1 MKIGILTYHRT
12 HNYGGCLQ
20 ALAMRLILENLGHT
34 VYYIDYWP
42 DYHKQAYSIFS
53 LNLISSAPTFFS
65 GVRSCLESLR
75 YLPYAI
81 KRRKKFVNFLNDCII
96 PFCRP
101 LTEQYDI
108 IVYGSDQI
116 WRKQPSSNDY
126 NPVYFG
132 QNDFDA
138 EKNVAFSASMGVLP
152 KTDVD
157 RIRVKELCSNFSKI
171 AVREKDL
178 CQLLHEMGYTNTIV
192 TMDPTLLIPHRIWD
206 KFLKKQLYE
215 GPKYVLFYE
224 LNKGTFD
231 ISKVYK
237 YAKER
242 GLILKTISGRA
253 TKNDTIT
260 EITTAGPY
268 EFMYWI
274 KNAEYVF
281 SSSFHGL
288 AFSIIY
294 EKQVFVSFQTNAERA
309 KSLLDAAGMS
319 QRFIEPNA
327 DIPAIAPIDYE
338 QVRKKLAKNKEISLN
353 YLATI

>member
-1 MKIGILTYHRT
+1 M
-12 HNYGGCLQ
+12 
-20 ALAMRLILENLGHT
+20 
-34 VYYIDYWP
+34 
-42 DYHKQAYSIFS
+42 
-53 LNLISSAPTFFS
+53 
-65 GVRSCLESLR
+65 
-75 YLPYAI
+75 
-81 KRRKKFVNFLNDCII
+81 
-96 PFCRP
+96 
-101 LTEQYDI
+101 
-108 IVYGSDQI
+108 
-116 WRKQPSSNDY
+116 
-126 NPVYFG
+126 
-132 QNDFDA
+132 
-138 EKNVAFSASMGVLP
+138 P

-206 KFLKKQLYE
+206 TFLKKQLYE